1 MARREAFRMYLKK
14 GFEKKYEWRHRNIW
28 PEVKAKIEASGVYD
42 YSIFLDEKTG
52 VLFAVQKCKGDEGTQ
67 DLGADE
73 IIKKWWHYMA
83 DIMETN
89 EDESPVSE
97 PLKEVLYME

>member
-1 MARREAFRMYLKK
+1 MARREAFKMYLKK
-14 GFEKKYEWRHRNIW
+14 GFERKHEWRHRNIW

-52 VLFAVQKCKGDEGTQ
+52 VLFAVQKCKGKEESQ

-73 IIKKWWHYMA
+73 VIKKWWHYMA
-83 DIMETN
+83 DIMATN
-89 EDESPVSE
+89 EDESSVSE
-97 PLKEVLYME
+97 PLKEVFYME